1 MSTPDRH
8 PTLRSE
14 MANDPEIAE
23 LVEEFVG
30 ELPSRIGALSS
41 ALGDGDAIR
50 LRTLA
55 HQLKGAAGGYGF
67 PTIGHV
73 AKRVEEECLRADG
86 SAAELLE
93 RARSGVDEL
102 INLCRQASRPDK

>member
-1 MSTPDRH
+1 MPPER
-8 PTLRSE
+8 PQNILKSE
-14 MANDPEIAE
+14 LANDPEIAD
-23 LVEEFVG
+23 LVQEFVG
-30 ELPSRIGALSS
+30 ELPQKVDAILK

-67 PTIGHV
+67 PTIGVV
-73 AKRVEEECLRADG
+73 AKRVEDCLRVDG
-86 SAAELLE
+86 SATELLE

-102 INLCRQASRPDK
+102 ILLCQQASRSQE